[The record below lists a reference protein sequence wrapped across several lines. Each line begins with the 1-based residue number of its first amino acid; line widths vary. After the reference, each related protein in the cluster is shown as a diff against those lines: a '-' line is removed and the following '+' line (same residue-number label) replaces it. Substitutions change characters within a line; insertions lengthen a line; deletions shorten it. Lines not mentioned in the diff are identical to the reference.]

1 MNKSFRRAQRE
12 LSLRYF
18 LLTSAIILF
27 LAVGLAVP
35 YRLSVLRLVD
45 QQVQLQAQW
54 IATDPESAAGP
65 EELRQEFRE
74 ISLVARDPLGVL
86 VYDLSGRAVVEHGVL
101 EGLPVQTRPTGP
113 AGAAGT
119 FDLVVGS
126 TDLTQRSP
134 GGGDEPPS
142 RSTDA
147 GPPVQTLR
155 ASEGVLFDLI
165 APGRPRMRA
174 VVVTPLS
181 REYSAALV
189 AVDAAASDAKLRSLL
204 LILLG
209 AGTVA
214 LVMTAILAP
223 RFAATALAPVQESYR
238 RMQQSLADASHEL
251 RTPLTAILGE
261 AEVTLRHPRDPDAYR
276 QSLRYCHTYAN
287 QMIDVVETVLE
298 LSRADARIPIVDLQP
313 VDLGMVVESEVEAM
327 LRSVPNGAA
336 IICEA
341 PPGHVVMG
349 DMDQLA
355 RVTRN
360 LIQNAQNSTPPTGEI
375 RATVGPGP
383 DRSTVAL
390 RITDSG
396 RGIAPEHLPHIFERF
411 YRVQNTDG
419 NERGSGLGL
428 AIVHAIVE
436 AHHGN
441 VTVESTPGAG
451 SAFTVILPAAQPL
464 RR

>member
-1 MNKSFRRAQRE
+1 
-12 LSLRYF
+12 
-18 LLTSAIILF
+18 
-27 LAVGLAVP
+27 
-35 YRLSVLRLVD
+35 
-45 QQVQLQAQW
+45 
-54 IATDPESAAGP
+54 
-65 EELRQEFRE
+65 
-74 ISLVARDPLGVL
+74 
-86 VYDLSGRAVVEHGVL
+86 
-101 EGLPVQTRPTGP
+101 
-113 AGAAGT
+113 
-119 FDLVVGS
+119 
-126 TDLTQRSP
+126 
-134 GGGDEPPS
+134 
-142 RSTDA
+142 
-147 GPPVQTLR
+147 
-155 ASEGVLFDLI
+155 
-165 APGRPRMRA
+165 
-174 VVVTPLS
+174 
-181 REYSAALV
+181 
-189 AVDAAASDAKLRSLL
+189 
-204 LILLG
+204 
-209 AGTVA
+209 
-214 LVMTAILAP
+214 
-223 RFAATALAPVQESYR
+223 
-238 RMQQSLADASHEL
+238 
-251 RTPLTAILGE
+251 
-261 AEVTLRHPRDPDAYR
+261 
-276 QSLRYCHTYAN
+276 
-287 QMIDVVETVLE
+287 MIDVVETVLE

-375 RATVGPGP
+375 RVTVGPGP